1 MYDFIIRSGE
11 IFDGS
16 GAPGRVGD
24 VAVKDG
30 VIVEVGGRIDSPARQ
45 VIDASGA
52 IVTPAWIDI
61 HTHYDGQVTWDS
73 DMNPSA
79 SHGVGTVV
87 MGNCGVGFAPA
98 PIGGSVHLIEL
109 MEGVEDIPGTALYEG
124 MPWGAWETYPE
135 YLDFL
140 AKREYAINISSMIAH
155 GAVRNYVMGERGRAN
170 EVANE
175 ADIKAMAAIVEDGLR
190 AGAVGFSTSRIM
202 GHRSIR
208 GEPVPG
214 TFADEPEL
222 FAIAEAMKRAGS
234 GVFQIIPASTLGE
247 GVAVPEHSSLA
258 SEIDLICRLSR
269 GSARPAT
276 FTLFETFDSPGR
288 WRDVIRQVKEGNA
301 AGARVFPQ
309 VGSRPTGLVFGIG
322 SYHPFMAKPTFIR
335 LRALPR
341 AEMLAELRKSE
352 IKARILAEENVPQEF
367 PGKME
372 SVIVTANLPMEMTFA
387 LEDDSTY
394 EPVFDESFA
403 ALAKA
408 GGYADGASYLYD
420 YLVAG
425 NGDAFAIVFFTN
437 YAGFNLDP
445 VREMQIDDCT
455 VVGLSDGGAHVGLI
469 FDAVNPT
476 YQLTYWARDRKRG
489 ATIPLAHVINRQSGR
504 NADLFGFTDRGRI
517 APGMR
522 ADINVIDFD
531 GLRMGEMALHNDL
544 PAGGARLL
552 QSAHGY
558 LVTMIDGTI
567 TRRNDQD
574 TGARP
579 GRLTRGGQSPE
590 PAGKP
595 LQPEP
600 RTLDVARA
608 A

>member
-1 MYDFIIRSGE
+1 MYDYVIRSGE

-16 GAPGRVGD
+16 GSAGFPGD

-30 VIVEVGGRIDSPARQ
+30 VIVAVGPEISGPTRE
-45 VIDASGA
+45 VIDAAGA

-73 DMNPSA
+73 EINPSA
-79 SHGVGTVV
+79 SHGVGTIV

-98 PIGGSVHLIEL
+98 PVGGSVHLIEL

-135 YLDFL
+135 YLAFL
-140 AKREYAINISSMIAH
+140 SKREYALSISSMIAH

-170 EVANE
+170 EVATD
-175 ADIKAMAAIVEDGLR
+175 ADIAKMSAIVEEGLC

-247 GVAVPEHSSLA
+247 GSMVPEHSNLA

-269 GSARPAT
+269 ASGRPAT
-276 FTLFETFDSPGR
+276 FTLFETADNPGR
-288 WRDVIRQVKEGNA
+288 WRDVIRQVKAGNA

-335 LRALPR
+335 LKALPR
-341 AEMLAELRKSE
+341 AEMLAELRRPE
-352 IKARILAEENVPQEF
+352 VKARILAEDNVPQEF

-387 LEDDSTY
+387 LTSDSSY
-394 EPVFDESFA
+394 EPTPEESFA
-403 ALAKA
+403 ALADAA
-408 GGYADGASYLYD
+408 GYDSASSYLYD

-425 NGDAFAIVFFTN
+425 EGDAFAIVFFTN
-437 YAGFNLDP
+437 YAGFSLDP
-445 VREMQIDDCT
+445 VREMQLDDST

-476 YQLTYWARDRKRG
+476 YQLAYWARDRRRG
-489 ATIPLAHVINRQSGR
+489 ETLPLAHVINRQTAR

-517 APGMR
+517 AVGMR
-522 ADINVIDFD
+522 ADLNVIDFK
-531 GLRMGEMALHNDL
+531 GLRMGKMALHNDL

-558 LVTMIDGTI
+558 LVTMIAGQI
-567 TRRNDQD
+567 TRRDDQD

-579 GRLTRGGQSPE
+579 GRLVRGGRPPE
-590 PAGKP
+590 PSPAA
-595 LQPEP
+595 LQSAEP
-600 RTLDVARA
+600 RLEVARA